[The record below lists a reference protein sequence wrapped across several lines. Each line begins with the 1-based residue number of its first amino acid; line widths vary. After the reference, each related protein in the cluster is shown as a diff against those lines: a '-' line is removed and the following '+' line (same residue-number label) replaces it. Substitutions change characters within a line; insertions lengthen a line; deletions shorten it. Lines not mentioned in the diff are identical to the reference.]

1 MFGVKDT
8 MDQPTFADLE
18 YDGKKRKTRREI
30 FLERMDR
37 LIPWDQLEERIRPFY
52 PKAKLG
58 TSSNRVFT
66 RESWDQLEERIR
78 PFYPKAGRG
87 RRPYEL
93 SAMVRI
99 HCVQLSY
106 NLSDPGMEDMLYE
119 VESVRRFVGL
129 RLSGPLP
136 DETTILN
143 FRHLLEEHELGQSL
157 FQEINRHL
165 ESQGLR
171 LREGTIVDASIIEAP
186 SSTKNRAGERDPEMR
201 QTKKGNAWHF
211 GMKVHIGA
219 DAETG
224 VVHSVTTT
232 PANVHDVTEALS
244 DPGMEDMLYE
254 VESVRRFVGLR
265 LSGPLPDETTIL
277 NFRHLLE
284 EHELGQSLFQEINR
298 HLESQGLRLREGT
311 IVDASIIEAPS
322 STKNRAGDRDPEM
335 RQTKKGNAWH
345 FGMKVH
351 IGADAVTGVVHSVT
365 TTPANVHDVTEA
377 HRLLHGGEIR
387 VWGDAGYLGVDK
399 RVENRELGSGVAGGD
414 EAQPAAATGARKRG
428 GAGGEAQSVGQGES
442 GASVPVCEAALW
454 LRQGPL
460 PGSG

>member
-1 MFGVKDT
+1 MFGVNDA

-30 FLERMDR
+30 FLERMDS
-37 LIPWDQLEERIRPFY
+37 LIPWDQI
-52 PKAKLG
+52 
-58 TSSNRVFT
+58 
-66 RESWDQLEERIR
+66 EERIR

-93 SAMVRI
+93 SVMLRI
-99 HCVQLSY
+99 HCVQLFY

-157 FQEINRHL
+157 FEEINL
-165 ESQGLR
+165 
-171 LREGTIVDASIIEAP
+171 
-186 SSTKNRAGERDPEMR
+186 
-201 QTKKGNAWHF
+201 
-211 GMKVHIGA
+211 
-219 DAETG
+219 
-224 VVHSVTTT
+224 
-232 PANVHDVTEALS
+232 
-244 DPGMEDMLYE
+244 
-254 VESVRRFVGLR
+254 
-265 LSGPLPDETTIL
+265 
-277 NFRHLLE
+277 
-284 EHELGQSLFQEINR
+284 

-335 RQTKKGNAWH
+335 RQTKKGNEWH

-351 IGADAVTGVVHSVT
+351 IGADAETGVVHSVT

-377 HRLLHGGEIR
+377 HRLLHGREKR
-387 VWGDAGYLGVDK
+387 VWGDAGYQGVDK
-399 RVENRELGSGVAGGD
+399 RGENRELAVDWQVAMRPGRRRQLEQGS
-414 EAQPAAATGARKRG
+414 
-428 GAGGEAQSVGQGES
+428 
-442 GASVPVCEAALW
+442 CEALAEKHKASIRAKVEHPFLYVKRHFGYAKVRYRG
-454 LRQGPL
+454 LAKNTQRLMLLFGL
-460 PGSG
+460 TNLIAAERYMAV